1 VLSGDAPETVAAI
14 AADAGIPSG
23 APPLS
28 GDELPEDPAALRSAL
43 AETAVVGRITPDGKR
58 RVIEALRGGGRYVAM
73 IGDGVN
79 DVPALKAAQLAIAQG
94 TGSDMAR
101 AVSDLV
107 LVSGDFA
114 SVPPMVHEGRQVLR
128 NLQRVAKLF
137 VTKSVFAAFLILTI
151 GVTPTS
157 YPFLPRHLT
166 LASSLTIG
174 IPAFFLALAPST
186 GPWRPERFL
195 REVAGFAVPAGV
207 AAGLGVVSAY
217 LFSLN
222 TLDFSLESARTV
234 ATSTIVLVGLS
245 FVFLLEAGARRRRN
259 AAVLTLCSVLLAA
272 YVVILILPA
281 ARSFFALAEPS
292 VGIVVCS
299 LGGAALAVG
308 GLWLMDFGRVR

>member
-1 VLSGDAPETVAAI
+1 MV
-14 AADAGIPSG
+14 
-23 APPLS
+23 
-28 GDELPEDPAALRSAL
+28 
-43 AETAVVGRITPDGKR
+43 
-58 RVIEALRGGGRYVAM
+58 
-73 IGDGVN
+73 GDGVN

-107 LVSGDFA
+107 LVSGDFS

-137 VTKSVFAAFLILTI
+137 VTKSVFAAFLILTV
-151 GVTPTS
+151 GLTPTS

-174 IPAFFLALAPST
+174 IPAFFLALAPSR
-186 GPWRPERFL
+186 GGWRPDRFL

-222 TLDFSLESARTV
+222 LLDLPLEAARTV
-234 ATSTIVLVGLS
+234 ATSALVLIGLGLVY
-245 FVFLLEAGARRRRN
+245 FLEAGGPRVRN
-259 AAVLTLCSVLLAA
+259 VAVLTLCAFLLGA
-272 YVVILILPA
+272 YVVVLLLPST
-281 ARSFFALAEPS
+281 RSFFALARPTVE
-292 VGIVVCS
+292 IILCS

-308 GLWLMDFGRVR
+308 GLWLMDFGRAR